1 MRPLPVAA
9 LPSSSTSG
17 VRNSPVFEREALL
30 ERLAKAGL
38 EVLRL
43 DCTDDRARF
52 AEACDRPFDAVI
64 AGGGPAG
71 LATAKALVAR
81 GLRTL
86 VLERGLFLETSKTW
100 ALPDTVVD
108 RNGLRDA
115 VARQHSDTW
124 FRDYFGLAYPSRI
137 DYCIMDQPKLL
148 FLMAEQILSGKGE
161 LVVAENAE
169 VTAFARTGP
178 DGALDV
184 KGIANGYRLLRFH
197 EALEHYP
204 RAVSLAGV
212 DDAFHR
218 KYDPWVMVNTWDE
231 LDEIAKKAENFHVA
245 ARTLIDASGYKS
257 NLVKSFHR
265 QRSSYA
271 WKCLIYEF
279 EEIEPQP
286 EIIWDLALPTE
297 THANFW
303 VDVSGDASAGI
314 GVMVLTQADA
324 NFPMA
329 HPSKRDL
336 EDYMS
341 RWLNVRRISGKFVR
355 ERFGMI
361 PMTDFVEPATYERIL
376 FVGASATRQI
386 PNTGFGIQPCIE
398 EGELAGKVIAEALA
412 KGDLSQASLRSF
424 DYAWLR
430 RNEFRASIDLFQ
442 QDFHFAYTCDEYFHE
457 FSACC
462 TSVPPH
468 VVKERLLD
476 DVDAH
481 HLHVL
486 AGMFLKNTQLLDRNR
501 FHDEW
506 IAPLSRDMGRMVY
519 VLLAQC
525 FGGYVP
531 SLHPMFRKDGSGRS
545 LLRGLGVWTARLAL
559 REAPEAMLSFLCRQL
574 FHAPVLRLAAAARP
588 VLLTVITLLAK
599 LHDRRTKR

>member
-1 MRPLPVAA
+1 
-9 LPSSSTSG
+9 
-17 VRNSPVFEREALL
+17 
-30 ERLAKAGL
+30 
-38 EVLRL
+38 
-43 DCTDDRARF
+43 
-52 AEACDRPFDAVI
+52 
-64 AGGGPAG
+64 
-71 LATAKALVAR
+71 
-81 GLRTL
+81 
-86 VLERGLFLETSKTW
+86 
-100 ALPDTVVD
+100 
-108 RNGLRDA
+108 
-115 VARQHSDTW
+115 
-124 FRDYFGLAYPSRI
+124 
-137 DYCIMDQPKLL
+137 
-148 FLMAEQILSGKGE
+148 
-161 LVVAENAE
+161 
-169 VTAFARTGP
+169 
-178 DGALDV
+178 
-184 KGIANGYRLLRFH
+184 
-197 EALEHYP
+197 
-204 RAVSLAGV
+204 
-212 DDAFHR
+212 
-218 KYDPWVMVNTWDE
+218 
-231 LDEIAKKAENFHVA
+231 
-245 ARTLIDASGYKS
+245 
-257 NLVKSFHR
+257 
-265 QRSSYA
+265 
-271 WKCLIYEF
+271 
-279 EEIEPQP
+279 
-286 EIIWDLALPTE
+286 
-297 THANFW
+297 
-303 VDVSGDASAGI
+303 
-314 GVMVLTQADA
+314 MVLTQADT

-361 PMTDFVEPATYERIL
+361 PMTDFVEPASYERIL

-525 FGGYVP
+525 WSV
-531 SLHPMFRKDGSGRS
+531 DGQASAARGARGDAELPLPPTLSCSSAASGR
-545 LLRGLGVWTARLAL
+545 
-559 REAPEAMLSFLCRQL
+559 CRSSCPAHGH
-574 FHAPVLRLAAAARP
+574 HASCQAARP
-588 VLLTVITLLAK
+588 THQALIHFLSMRPAMRRPHSGKISAGLGSSAGKSWTPSASARSRARLPRCAAK
-599 LHDRRTKR
+599 LGLQNLPRLATAAPRVP